1 MKLRLCSLALIV
13 ATSVFTMTSVLAR
26 PVQQERPVTRPAD
39 PDHDIRLVLACAG
52 GRAAD
57 ALRLLREGCP
67 VNSRDDRG
75 GTALYFAAGSRREE
89 MIPVVAELIARGAEV
104 NCRTQDDF
112 TPLHQACCTGLPEA
126 VAILLK
132 HGADVTAAEKTY
144 GDQPLHVL
152 AWSAGDRF
160 RLHEEAR
167 TIALLLIAHNADLN
181 AMNHQGKTP
190 LNYARD
196 ADRKDQ
202 AFIDFLAD
210 MTHLASKGVTT
221 QSVKK

>member
-1 MKLRLCSLALIV
+1 MNPRLLTLALLTP
-13 ATSVFTMTSVLAR
+13 ALALAKA
-26 PVQQERPVTRPAD
+26 PPPPDSHHDDPPATRPTTQ
-39 PDHDIRLVLACAG
+39 DHDIRLVLACAG

-67 VNSRDDRG
+67 VKSRDDRG

-89 MIPVVAELIARGAEV
+89 MIPVVEELIARGADV
-104 NCRTQDDF
+104 NCRSQDDF
-112 TPLHQACCTGLPEA
+112 TPLHQACCTGLPEV

-181 AMNHQGKTP
+181 ARNHQGKTP
-190 LNYARD
+190 LEYARD

-210 MTHLASKGVTT
+210 TTHLASKGATT
-221 QSVKK
+221 QPVKK